1 MTATRRLPFVLLLG
15 LVLAGPGA
23 TPGAIAQSD
32 PKAPQEEW
40 VAPVRAAKKKNPV
53 PADEKSMAL
62 GKAVYIRECL
72 SCHGSTGKG
81 DGPAAKDL
89 IRKAGDLSSPKMWAQ
104 SDGALFWKIS
114 EGRTPMPTFEKLIKE
129 ENDRWHVINYIRTLA
144 PRPKEE
150 EKK

>member
-1 MTATRRLPFVLLLG
+1 MSTPRRVLVVFFLG
-15 LVLAGPGA
+15 LILAGLGA
-23 TPGAIAQSD
+23 TLGAIAQAD

-40 VAPVRAAKKKNPV
+40 VAPVRAAKKKNPI
-53 PADEKSMAL
+53 PADEKSVAL
-62 GKAVYIRECL
+62 GRTVYIRECL
-72 SCHGSTGKG
+72 SCHGTTGKG

-114 EGRTPMPTFEKLIKE
+114 EGRTPMPTFEKLIKD

-144 PRPKEE
+144 PRPKED

>member
-1 MTATRRLPFVLLLG
+1 MTRYQGPAILALTA
-15 LVLAGPGA
+15 VLALGA
-23 TPGAIAQSD
+23 GMSLGASAQSD
-32 PKAPQEEW
+32 PKPAQEEW
-40 VAPVRAAKKKNPV
+40 VAPIRASKKKNPI
-53 PADEKSMAL
+53 PADEKSVAL

-114 EGRTPMPTFEKLIKE
+114 EGRTPMPTFEKLIKD
-129 ENDRWHVINYIRTLA
+129 ENDRWHVINYVRTLA
-144 PRPKEE
+144 PKPD
-150 EKK
+150 EKGTK